1 MPALSSLARYCAC
14 QRRWTGCLSLLLL
27 AALGLALPA
36 AGADR
41 VTLDIK
47 LFRYQPQTV
56 EVPVGTTIVW
66 TNRDDI
72 EHTVTSKED
81 VPPELRFDS
90 PGFIRSSPD
99 HGGVAAFQALGISE
113 LHSGILSRPVVPT
126 KGFPGSCNAFH

>member
-90 PGFIRSSPD
+90 GPFGQGEAFGHTFTAAGEYPFICSLHPSM
-99 HGGVAAFQALGISE
+99 GGTI
-113 LHSGILSRPVVPT
+113 RVVPAAR
-126 KGFPGSCNAFH
+126 GEAQ